1 MIDHVVIPV
10 RDLDVSRRFYEPL
23 FGHPGRGPDL
33 IMQAPTLILRAAV
46 GNPPSRGMCPSSPL
60 VRPRP

>member
-46 GNPPSRGMCPSSPL
+46 SQNSPSRQNRTQRHDSSWN
-60 VRPRP
+60 